1 MRDKF
6 LTFGTPKIE
15 EDEIQEV
22 VDCLRSGWIST
33 GPRVGKFQEMFS
45 SYIGSK
51 YALALN
57 SCTAG
62 LHLSMLAA
70 GLGRGD
76 EVITTPMTFAA
87 SANAIIHTGARP
99 VFVDVELPS
108 MNINPELIEEKI
120 TEKTKYICPVHY
132 GGVACNMTSIS
143 AIAKKHNLL
152 IVEDA
157 ASAMLAKYKDKY
169 LGTIG
174 DIGTFSFHETKNC
187 SSGEGGAILIN
198 RDDFVDRA
206 EIIREKGT
214 DRSRFFRGEVEKY
227 SWIDVGS
234 NYLPSEI
241 IAAFLYAQI
250 EHAHDINK
258 RRQYIWQ
265 KYRMGLDILQDK
277 EKVQLPGIPS
287 ECEHNA
293 HLFYLLLQDETT
305 RDRLMTYLR
314 EAGIWTVFHYLPLQS
329 SVMGKKFGYSRSD
342 CPVSVDISGRL
353 LRLPFF
359 NALTESEQ
367 DYIIVKIKE
376 FFA

>member
-1 MRDKF
+1 MNIPFNRTY
-6 LTFGTPKIE
+6 LTGKEIE
-15 EDEIQEV
+15 YISKV
-22 VDCLRSGWIST
+22 VLSGDIKGD
-33 GPRVGKFQEMFS
+33 GPYTKKCQQWVEQTLDVK
-45 SYIGSK
+45 K
-51 YALALN
+51 VLLTN
-57 SCTAG
+57 SCTAA
-62 LHLSMLAA
+62 LEMAA
-70 GLGRGD
+70 LLCQIEPGD
-76 EVITTPMTFAA
+76 EVILPSFTFV
-87 SANAIIHTGARP
+87 STANAFVLFGARP
-99 VFVDVELPS
+99 VFIDIRRDTL
-108 MNINPELIEEKI
+108 NIDEQLIEEKI

-277 EKVQLPGIPS
+277 
-287 ECEHNA
+287 
-293 HLFYLLLQDETT
+293 
-305 RDRLMTYLR
+305 
-314 EAGIWTVFHYLPLQS
+314 
-329 SVMGKKFGYSRSD
+329 
-342 CPVSVDISGRL
+342 
-353 LRLPFF
+353 
-359 NALTESEQ
+359 
-367 DYIIVKIKE
+367 
-376 FFA
+376 

>member
-1 MRDKF
+1 MNIPFNRTY
-6 LTFGTPKIE
+6 LTGKEIE
-15 EDEIQEV
+15 YISKV
-22 VDCLRSGWIST
+22 VLSGDIKGD
-33 GPRVGKFQEMFS
+33 GPYTKKCQQWVEQTLDVK
-45 SYIGSK
+45 K
-51 YALALN
+51 VLLTN
-57 SCTAG
+57 SCTAA
-62 LHLSMLAA
+62 LEMAA
-70 GLGRGD
+70 LLCQIEPGD
-76 EVITTPMTFAA
+76 EVILPSFTFV
-87 SANAIIHTGARP
+87 STANAFVLFGARP
-99 VFVDVELPS
+99 VFIDIRRDTL
-108 MNINPELIEEKI
+108 NIDEQLIEEKI